1 MNSVYNSSS
10 VDLGGVFQLVK
21 SVGNSTLSSERVS
34 LTSVSNSN
42 AWLSLFSINY
52 NVDTMHCNL

>member
-42 AWLSLFSINY
+42 AWLSLFSIKY